1 MRRRRH
7 SVTFGDLLSVG
18 QERRLPRSIVILRSA
33 PMARLPRSA
42 VRCGSRSFARPMPD
56 SDQFWLTITFPGG
69 EAFDIKLSRA
79 RLLQQLNIG
88 DGES

>member
-1 MRRRRH
+1 
-7 SVTFGDLLSVG
+7 
-18 QERRLPRSIVILRSA
+18 
-33 PMARLPRSA
+33 
-42 VRCGSRSFARPMPD
+42 MPD

-69 EAFDIKLSRA
+69 EAFDIKLSRV